1 VPRVTRSM
9 HRLFHNFR
17 AALLRLMRR
26 RPSHPGLTA
35 VEYEAVCLIAYEGR
49 DAHARAREQA
59 AYCRSRGSLSGANF
73 WTEVAA
79 EIAWRTGKAQSGQTQ
94 RLPR

>member
-9 HRLFHNFR
+9 HQLFHHFC

-26 RPSHPGLTA
+26 RPSHPDLTA

-59 AYCRSRGSLSGANF
+59 AYCRSRGSLSGTSF

>member
-1 VPRVTRSM
+1 MEQKGLEVGS
-9 HRLFHNFR
+9 RLE
-17 AALLRLMRR
+17 
-26 RPSHPGLTA
+26 PTQPPGLTT

-59 AYCRSRGSLSGANF
+59 AYCRSRGSLSGAIL

-79 EIAWRTGKAQSGQTQ
+79 EIARRSGKARSGQTQ